1 MDNVTYIQTYSTA
14 NHDDYA
20 STYNDPQ
27 VYFDS
32 QHYDSYGNLHETNY
46 VVHDP
51 CFRDDHGLCYL
62 FENDKRFQVQQQA
75 NSRIEDQSSEIW
87 LSETP
92 NNALLSPNFL
102 HKLRLKPGE
111 FAAYAKAEEDT
122 MFENV
127 GGLEGYVQY
136 YESINTDDVD

>member
-62 FENDKRFQVQQQA
+62 FENDKRFQVQA
-75 NSRIEDQSSEIW
+75 NSRIQSE
-87 LSETP
+87 P
-92 NNALLSPNFL
+92 NTDLLSPTL
-102 HKLRLKPGE
+102 IQKLKLKPGQ
-111 FAAYAKAEEDT
+111 FAAYSSKVKEDK

-136 YESINTDDVD
+136 YESINTDD

>member
-1 MDNVTYIQTYSTA
+1 M
-14 NHDDYA
+14 
-20 STYNDPQ
+20 
-27 VYFDS
+27 
-32 QHYDSYGNLHETNY
+32 E
-46 VVHDP
+46 DP
-51 CFRDDHGLCYL
+51 CYRDDHGLCYL

-87 LSETP
+87 LSGTP